1 VTKAAMKKSTC
12 ILVRPACRQQIA
24 SSAWAGR
31 SGSFRPFRFPWFE
44 RRDFLLEPQQSGF
57 GGDLIAPL
65 TCRRVVAPAF
75 QAAACPYFSGRYVT
89 LRRRGDARD
98 AYCIKLAA
106 VSDVRMQCETLN
118 HLMTTSASAPNRT
131 SIGLYSSAISH
142 GSMRSTAAR
151 AKASFCGNAR
161 RSLWRRSAGCRASRS
176 GFLSDALLARC
187 CGSRPS
193 TREWPLAPGPM
204 AMRALTA
211 VCRTA
216 FGLCCASS
224 GSDRLQRGRGA
235 SPTYSMGQAKDGRQ
249 LADEPPP

>member
-1 VTKAAMKKSTC
+1 MKKSTC

-106 VSDVRMQCETLN
+106 VSDVRMQCETRQSP
-118 HLMTTSASAPNRT
+118 HDDFRVRPK
-131 SIGLYSSAISH
+131 SH
-142 GSMRSTAAR
+142 IDRPVFEGDQSRITR
-151 AKASFCGNAR
+151 RCDRRPLAKASFCGNAR
-161 RSLWRRSAGCRASRS
+161 RSLLRRSAGCRASRS

>member
-1 VTKAAMKKSTC
+1 MKKRTC

-106 VSDVRMQCETLN
+106 VSDVRMQCETRQSPDDDFRVRPKS
-118 HLMTTSASAPNRT
+118 HIDRRGRSVADHSA
-131 SIGLYSSAISH
+131 L
-142 GSMRSTAAR
+142 RSTA
-151 AKASFCGNAR
+151 
-161 RSLWRRSAGCRASRS
+161 
-176 GFLSDALLARC
+176 
-187 CGSRPS
+187 
-193 TREWPLAPGPM
+193 
-204 AMRALTA
+204 
-211 VCRTA
+211 
-216 FGLCCASS
+216 
-224 GSDRLQRGRGA
+224 
-235 SPTYSMGQAKDGRQ
+235 
-249 LADEPPP
+249 

>member
-1 VTKAAMKKSTC
+1 VTKAAMKKRTC

-31 SGSFRPFRFPWFE
+31 SGSFRPFRFRWFE

-89 LRRRGDARD
+89 LRCRGDARD

-131 SIGLYSSAISH
+131 SIGLYSSAISR
-142 GSMRSTAAR
+142 GSLGDAIDGRSREGKFLRKCEAERVAQVGGLPSFAQRLLIRRVAR
-151 AKASFCGNAR
+151 AMLRLEAFDARMASGAWTDGDAR
-161 RSLWRRSAGCRASRS
+161 TYGGLSNSLRLMLRELGFRSATE
-176 GFLSDALLARC
+176 
-187 CGSRPS
+187 RP
-193 TREWPLAPGPM
+193 R
-204 AMRALTA
+204 R
-211 VCRTA
+211 
-216 FGLCCASS
+216 
-224 GSDRLQRGRGA
+224 
-235 SPTYSMGQAKDGRQ
+235 
-249 LADEPPP
+249 LADVLNGAG